1 MLQSYTSDTGET
13 FSAGKVYRCTGPR
26 ANTQA
31 LKDAQSDSVIQA
43 ALDEKGFVKV
53 DDHLRLH
60 DAPHIF
66 AVGDIVESRMFPS
79 TGAHVVTGIVAAER
93 TANFATVQGVVAV
106 ENIIRTV
113 QGEEALMSIDP
124 SRNVNGQSLA
134 IDMGPEQGV
143 AVIKYEVAEFYK
155 TIGFDF
161 GGDPE
166 HLKQV
171 GVSLSD
177 KVPGVKQFIS
187 SVMAKSMMDADTHN
201 MFWGMKTGYQ
211 EVIDPLAP
219 AADAPAEEAPAAE
232 EAKSE

>member
-1 MLQSYTSDTGET
+1 
-13 FSAGKVYRCTGPR
+13 
-26 ANTQA
+26 
-31 LKDAQSDSVIQA
+31 
-43 ALDEKGFVKV
+43 
-53 DDHLRLH
+53 
-60 DAPHIF
+60 
-66 AVGDIVESRMFPS
+66 
-79 TGAHVVTGIVAAER
+79 
-93 TANFATVQGVVAV
+93 
-106 ENIIRTV
+106 
-113 QGEEALMSIDP
+113 MSIDC

-166 HLKQV
+166 HLKQD

-177 KVPGVKQFIS
+177 KVPGVKQFITS
-187 SVMAKSMMDADTHN
+187 IAAKMMMDPDTHN
-201 MFWGMKTGYQ
+201 MFWGMKKGSP

>member
-1 MLQSYTSDTGET
+1 MTG
-13 FSAGKVYRCTGPR
+13 K
-26 ANTQA
+26 
-31 LKDAQSDSVIQA
+31 
-43 ALDEKGFVKV
+43 
-53 DDHLRLH
+53 
-60 DAPHIF
+60 
-66 AVGDIVESRMFPS
+66 
-79 TGAHVVTGIVAAER
+79 VAAER
-93 TANFATVQGVVAV
+93 TAEFTTVQGVVAV

-166 HLKQV
+166 HLKQD

-177 KVPGVKQFIS
+177 KIPGVKQFITS
-187 SVMAKSMMDADTHN
+187 IMAKSMMDADTHN
-201 MFWGMKTGYQ
+201 MFWGMKAGYQ
-211 EVIDPLAP
+211 EVIDPLAPAADAP